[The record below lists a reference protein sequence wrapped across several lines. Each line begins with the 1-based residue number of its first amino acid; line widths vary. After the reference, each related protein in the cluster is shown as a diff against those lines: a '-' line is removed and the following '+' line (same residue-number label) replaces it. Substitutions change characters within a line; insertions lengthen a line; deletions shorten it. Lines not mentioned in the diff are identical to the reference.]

1 MALSGLAMIG
11 VWLLV
16 GLPVLVTLRWLDGRR
31 WTAWR
36 FALGDDGRLQLA
48 YLARQSAAQV
58 RVVRATY
65 DFALARRD
73 EGDGAEALRLLDA
86 GSRLI
91 QRFAPDM
98 VAQLRHLLDLSRA
111 VSALAPVRPL
121 RPPEFRLWRLRGLA
135 TLALFGHAVLITTT
149 ERFRLKVR
157 VLMLAFRIIVRGGR
171 DAAARAREDPSG
183 AWHEIDALGSDLGTL
198 RRESLDV
205 VQALLVSLEREHA
218 KALAVRAVTY

>member
-16 GLPVLVTLRWLDGRR
+16 GLPVLVTLRWLDARR
-31 WTAWR
+31 WSAWR

-65 DFALARRD
+65 DFARARRD
-73 EGDGAEALRLLDA
+73 EGDSAEALRLLEA

-91 QRFAPDM
+91 ERFAPDM
-98 VAQLRHLLDLSRA
+98 RTQLRHLLDLSRA

-121 RPPEFRLWRLRGLA
+121 RPPEFRMWRLRSLA
-135 TLALFGHAVLITTT
+135 AAALFGHAVLITTT
-149 ERFRLKVR
+149 ERFRLKTR
-157 VLMLAFRIIVRGGR
+157 VLMCAFRIVVHGGR
-171 DAAARAREDPSG
+171 HAARRARRNPAD
-183 AWHEIDALGSDLGTL
+183 AWREIEALGCDLGTL

-205 VQALLVSLEREHA
+205 AQALLIALEREHA
-218 KALAVRAVTY
+218 KALAVGATT